1 MNKKILL
8 LCQHFY
14 PEMVSTGMH
23 MTELSEA
30 LTRKGVNITVFCA
43 PPVYEIENWN
53 EGIPK
58 TLKYKEIDIKRARTL
73 GKHKAGV
80 LNRLLFALTYMI
92 QTFFYAWKERKFFD
106 GILVGT
112 NPPFLGIVTLIMK
125 KIFGV
130 EYVVI
135 VYDVYPE
142 YANNLGILKK
152 DSLISKIW
160 FWTTKSI
167 LRNAKANITIGRD
180 MQKLIDSKTNDF
192 DVSNVIIPNWSDENV
207 IKPQENKLNS
217 FRDELGI
224 NNELMILYSGTMNK
238 SHNLEPLLD
247 VAELLKDE
255 PIYFVFVGE
264 GSNKDN
270 LIKLSKD
277 KELTKIL
284 FLPFQP
290 KSKLP
295 DVLGSCDISV
305 VCLNKK
311 WTGIS
316 VPSKTYGIMAAGRP
330 VMAFMDKKS
339 EIGLTINEN
348 NCGLVFENP
357 TPKEIVEYLLKFERN
372 RDLLNEMGENSYKA
386 FMNNYTLDKSSE
398 QYLNLIKE
406 KF

>member
-1 MNKKILL
+1 MSKKVLL

-30 LTRKGVNITVFCA
+30 LTEKGVDITVFCA
-43 PPVYEIENWN
+43 PPVHDIENWN
-53 EGIPK
+53 QEVPRSTKYNGIH
-58 TLKYKEIDIKRARTL
+58 IRRAKTL
-73 GKHKAGV
+73 GKHKSG
-80 LNRLLFALTYMI
+80 LLYRLLFAFTYMI
-92 QTFFYAWKERKFFD
+92 QTFFYTWRGRKKFD

-125 KIFGV
+125 KVFGV
-130 EYVVI
+130 KYSVI

-142 YANNLGILKK
+142 YANNLGVIKHN
-152 DSLISKIW
+152 SLISRIW
-160 FWTTKSI
+160 FWITKSI
-167 LRNAKANITIGRD
+167 LSNSIANITIGRD
-180 MQKLIDSKTNDF
+180 MQKLIDKKTINS
-192 DVSNVIIPNWSDENV
+192 DVTNVIIPNWSDESV
-207 IKPQENKLNS
+207 IKPQKNKINS
-217 FRDELGI
+217 FRKELGLK
-224 NNELMILYSGTMNK
+224 NELIVLYSGTMNK

-247 VAELLKDE
+247 AAELLKDE
-255 PIYFVFVGE
+255 SIIFVFVGE
-264 GSNKDN
+264 GSNKEN

-277 KELTKIL
+277 KSLNKVR

-330 VMAFMDKKS
+330 VMAFLEENS

-357 TPKEIVEYLLKFERN
+357 TPKEIAEYLLKYEKN
-372 RDLLNEMGENSYKA
+372 RDLLNEMGENSYEA
-386 FMNNYTLDKSSE
+386 FINNYTLDKSSE
-398 QYLNLIKE
+398 KYLNLIKE
-406 KF
+406 IF